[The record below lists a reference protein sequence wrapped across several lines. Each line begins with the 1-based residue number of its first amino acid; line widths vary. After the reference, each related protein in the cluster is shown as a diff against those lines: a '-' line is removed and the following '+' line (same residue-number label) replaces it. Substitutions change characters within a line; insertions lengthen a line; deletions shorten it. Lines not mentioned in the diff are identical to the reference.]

1 MNIIDIAQYPELVK
15 HASILG
21 SVHYIMRQKGFE
33 SYQLGPYTTND
44 VVDALRRE
52 VKELREWKRQQMLV
66 ESQWDEQEV
75 GRELGMA
82 IGTPIR
88 ENILPLLRQLKLDA
102 DAYRNMIE
110 NP

>member
-1 MNIIDIAQYPELVK
+1 MKLELALYPELARYADELVWA
-15 HASILG
+15 HNRLQQLG
-21 SVHYIMRQKGFE
+21 YT

-44 VVDALRRE
+44 VVDELRRE
-52 VKELREWKRQQMLV
+52 VEELREWKRQQMLV